1 METNKSIDG
10 KPLITYF
17 LRRYILII
25 LLGILILFFSIRTE
39 SFLTVRNLSNILM
52 IQVTTGCMSIGA
64 LMILVVNEFD
74 LSLGYLL
81 GFCMMLGAW
90 LAQNGHGAAVVIPAM
105 LLASVLA
112 GLISGIMTVKCRVS
126 SFISTLAVGITLSGF
141 TTGMSGGN
149 VLSSNIPKAVIA
161 FGQKRFFGVG
171 YCTWAMILLLAVMYY
186 ILEHTSFGR
195 SLYAIGG
202 SERVAYL
209 GGIKTDKVRITVFM
223 LAGLFT
229 GIAAVSQ
236 LGQSGSANPS
246 YGMEMLMPAYAIALL
261 SMAAYK
267 LGTYNIA
274 GLVLAI
280 LVVGVGVNGLGLI
293 GATYWMEHLFN
304 GIVLILAVLISI
316 WERHAHGLV

>member
-1 METNKSIDG
+1 MEINKNLNG
-10 KPLITYF
+10 KPFIANF

-25 LLGILILFFSIRTE
+25 LLGILILFFSLQTQ
-39 SFLTVRNLSNILM
+39 SFFTARNLGNILI

-90 LAQNGHGAAVVIPAM
+90 LAQKGQGAAVVIPAM
-105 LLASVLA
+105 LLASVMA

-149 VLSSNIPKAVIA
+149 VLSSNIPKVVIA
-161 FGQKRFFGVG
+161 FGQKRLFGIG
-171 YCTWAMILLLAVMYY
+171 RCTWAMIVLLAVMYY
-186 ILEHTSFGR
+186 VLEHTGFGR

-209 GGIKTDKVRITVFM
+209 GGIKTDRVRIIVFM

-246 YGMEMLMPAYAIALL
+246 YGVEMLMPAYAIALL

-267 LGTYNIA
+267 LGTYNIV
-274 GLVLAI
+274 GLVLSI
-280 LVVGVGVNGLGLI
+280 LIVGVGVNGLGLI

-316 WERHAHGLV
+316 WERHARGLV